1 MVNLYFDYVTD
12 EIIKTAQFIS
22 RAQKNT
28 VKLHTPTVT
37 LEVRYEE
44 EKAERKEGNQSQA
57 SESR

>member
-22 RAQKNT
+22 QVQKDT
-28 VKLHTPTVT
+28 VRLQTPTVT

-44 EKAERKEGNQSQA
+44 EKTERKEGNQSQA

>member
-22 RAQKNT
+22 HVQKDT
-28 VKLHTPTVT
+28 VRLHTPTVT

-44 EKAERKEGNQSQA
+44 EKTERKEGNQSQA

>member
-22 RAQKNT
+22 QVQKDT

-44 EKAERKEGNQSQA
+44 VSQGSPQEGKEAQ
-57 SESR
+57 EH

>member
-22 RAQKNT
+22 HVQKDT

-44 EKAERKEGNQSQA
+44 VSQGSPQEGKE
-57 SESR
+57 E

>member
-22 RAQKNT
+22 QVQKDT
-28 VKLHTPTVT
+28 VRLQTPTVT

-44 EKAERKEGNQSQA
+44 EKAEREEGNQSQA

>member
-22 RAQKNT
+22 YVQKDT
-28 VKLHTPTVT
+28 VKLHTPNLT

-44 EKAERKEGNQSQA
+44 EKTERKEGNQSQA

>member
-22 RAQKNT
+22 HVQKDT
-28 VKLHTPTVT
+28 VRLHTPTVT